1 MMTYLFAIDILYKYK
16 GILNIDIKELIFSI
30 KILN

>member
-1 MMTYLFAIDILYKYK
+1 MTYLFVIDILHKYK